1 YVMVS
6 HHWHRGAST
15 DRQLFDVG
23 YRPNY
28 SRVDPWSVLGTGRT
42 DGSAHV
48 SRTYRQS
55 GGHRIRWFHHGL
67 GRGVTP
73 GDVARWCYWLAS
85 YDVGARGTY
94 RYCAGGAVFDAGGH
108 GCLRC
113 LYLFGLDSF

>member
-1 YVMVS
+1 
-6 HHWHRGAST
+6 
-15 DRQLFDVG
+15 
-23 YRPNY
+23 
-28 SRVDPWSVLGTGRT
+28 
-42 DGSAHV
+42 HV

-94 RYCAGGAVFDAGGH
+94 RYCAGGVASHGAFATTFALGCAESRNAQGAVGFAFVVSVFVAGCRA
-108 GCLRC
+108 CLRGLC
-113 LYLFGLDSF
+113 LLVLDSF